1 MSPATLS
8 VYMAHLILR
17 QVDWS
22 IRYHNRATVDYYLRV
37 AEDVL
42 RDVGL

>member
-1 MSPATLS
+1 
-8 VYMAHLILR
+8 MAHLILR